1 MGVDRRRQ
9 GFAPLWVYL
18 FGLFA
23 VAAGQ
28 RLLFPPDQHSAATNV
43 AVFTAASLIVVI
55 LLTVL
60 ERSKRR

>member
-1 MGVDRRRQ
+1 MATRRH

-28 RLLFPPDQHSAATNV
+28 RLLFPPDERSAAANITIF
-43 AVFTAASLIVVI
+43 AVGSLVVI
-55 LLTVL
+55 VLLTVV
-60 ERSKRR
+60 ERSTHR